1 MALEKLW
8 GKTAI
13 RIVEGDITGYDG
25 DAVVN
30 AANSEFWMGS
40 GVAGA
45 IRRKGGQSIEAE
57 AMASG
62 PGFPGEVRM
71 TSAGRLAVR
80 FVLHAAVM
88 AQDLVTSEAFIRQAT
103 RNALIRAEEA
113 GIRRLAFPALG
124 TGVGGYPL
132 EDCARAM
139 LKEVRDFLSGNPSTS
154 LEEIAFYLFGEEA
167 ARTFERTLAG
177 FPGIGSGDG

>member
-1 MALEKLW
+1 
-8 GKTAI
+8 
-13 RIVEGDITGYDG
+13 
-25 DAVVN
+25 
-30 AANSEFWMGS
+30 
-40 GVAGA
+40 
-45 IRRKGGQSIEAE
+45 
-57 AMASG
+57 
-62 PGFPGEVRM
+62 
-71 TSAGRLAVR
+71 
-80 FVLHAAVM
+80 
-88 AQDLVTSEAFIRQAT
+88 VTSEAFIRQAT